1 MWHCRERREMQL
13 LTVLIGKP
21 EEMRPLARPSR
32 RGERYNVK
40 LQDVWENVRW
50 IHKTQNR
57 NRVLV
62 NTITNVGVPQNTGYF
77 LTS

>member
-1 MWHCRERREMQL
+1 MWHCQGRREIELQ
-13 LTVLIGKP
+13 TGLIGKP

-40 LQDVWENVRW
+40 LHKVWENVGW
-50 IHKTQNR
+50 IHQTQNR

-62 NTITNVGVPQNTGYF
+62 NTITNIRVPQNTG
-77 LTS
+77 TS